1 MWVWVSSPTKWVE
14 WNTAVVVAR
23 WLSGFPASLRHLL
36 ERTLGAGHLP
46 AVKGEERLS
55 IELDLL
61 SESELEPA
69 VLARGEIAFGRCVG
83 GGEVRD

>member
-1 MWVWVSSPTKWVE
+1 MWFWVRPTKWVE

-46 AVKGEERLS
+46 SVKGEERLS

>member
-1 MWVWVSSPTKWVE
+1 MALGRSSVPPTPAGA
-14 WNTAVVVAR
+14 NTR
-23 WLSGFPASLRHLL
+23 SRPPALCQ
-36 ERTLGAGHLP
+36 GG
-46 AVKGEERLS
+46 GWS